1 MVEERHRQLADD
13 AGHDQRNAETFAR
26 GPVRN
31 GTEPA
36 ETQAIGQESFRSYLS
51 AIRVSPHFS
60 PTQVKCSTDPRRPAI
75 TDRLLLTYSIKSRGG
90 PYDQRIIKSVSAGPR
105 GRARTEARP
114 MKEITGGL

>member
-51 AIRVSPHFS
+51 AIRVSPHCFC
-60 PTQVKCSTDPRRPAI
+60 QHK
-75 TDRLLLTYSIKSRGG
+75 LEK
-90 PYDQRIIKSVSAGPR
+90 SAGLT
-105 GRARTEARP
+105 RTPDALPDRYRFFNP
-114 MKEITGGL
+114 S

>member
-51 AIRVSPHFS
+51 AIRVSPHFFRQHRLEKNAVLT
-60 PTQVKCSTDPRRPAI
+60 PTPAV
-75 TDRLLLTYSIKSRGG
+75 TDRIPYEIGPLVSFTVSRELSPGG
-90 PYDQRIIKSVSAGPR
+90 
-105 GRARTEARP
+105 
-114 MKEITGGL
+114 

>member
-51 AIRVSPHFS
+51 AIRVSPHFFRQHRLEKNAGLT
-60 PTQVKCSTDPRRPAI
+60 PTPAEQTISLALAKATFDPKGFALI
-75 TDRLLLTYSIKSRGG
+75 DKDRALA
-90 PYDQRIIKSVSAGPR
+90 P
-105 GRARTEARP
+105 
-114 MKEITGGL
+114 